1 MTCDRCG
8 RDIYHSWYFGTGEV
22 EAGNCTQCNDNLCAE
37 CAGSW
42 DEDGRC
48 KECQINNENCV
59 AECDGCIHGLGE
71 LCNLYHGDSDGHCRN
86 FDRGE

>member
-8 RDIYHSWYFGTGEV
+8 KEIYHSWYFGTREV
-22 EAGNCTQCNDNLCAE
+22 EAGNCTRCGDNLCAE

-48 KECQINNENCV
+48 EKCQAEEGAECQS
-59 AECDGCIHGLGE
+59 A
-71 LCNLYHGDSDGHCRN
+71 R
-86 FDRGE
+86 